1 MTNKLAYIQSS
12 SLNPYYNLALE
23 EYLLDTLP
31 LKTCLLYLWQND
43 KTVVIGRNQKA
54 DNECNINLLNKDGG
68 YLARRLSG
76 GGAVYHDIGNL
87 NYTFI
92 TNNENFDINKQTRV
106 ILKAILLLGLKAK
119 INGRN
124 DLTIN
129 DKKFSGQ
136 AYYHGKTNSL
146 QHGTIM
152 LEVDNEKLASY
163 LQVSLLKLQDK
174 HVKSVKSRVINL
186 KQLKPDITVTMV
198 KDSLKRAFAEEYNLK
213 VEEYEKISKEA
224 IKELED
230 KYSNKQ
236 WLFGNDKKYNR
247 SIEKRFPWGMIRIEY
262 DLNDNIIDDCVIYS
276 DGLEVD
282 ILAMIPDLL
291 KNMKITDNPE
301 SIINKL
307 QGKEKTIFLD
317 IFNLIKENKKE
328 KL

>member
-1 MTNKLAYIQSS
+1 MINKLAYIQSS

-106 ILKAILLLGLKAK
+106 ILKALLSLGLKAK

-307 QGKEKTIFLD
+307 QGKEKAIFLD